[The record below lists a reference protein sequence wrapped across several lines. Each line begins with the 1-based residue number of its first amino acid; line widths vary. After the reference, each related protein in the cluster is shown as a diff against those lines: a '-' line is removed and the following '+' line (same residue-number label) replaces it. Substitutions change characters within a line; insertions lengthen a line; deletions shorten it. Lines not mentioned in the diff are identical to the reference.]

1 MADYTLRIHQLSG
14 ALLGEVTLPSTA
26 LVRDILTAFAQEPQR
41 LLVKRKL
48 MYQGK
53 ILAETDV
60 LHTLFSKGEVGEV
73 IDLHLLQ
80 QSLQVQILRD
90 EGSET
95 SRDSMR
101 LNVALCGPPQSG
113 KSSILKGLVS
123 NTIGH
128 AGGVDFKGINLLVD
142 DVPYRILLWDM
153 VIPGCWFRVSFVQ
166 GKDAVLLVIDITS
179 PEPFSRLDPWCQQIE
194 DASILTKVM
203 IGNKLDL
210 EGERQI
216 SYEDAQRFA
225 AERGFHYLEA
235 SAKNGTN
242 VQGALGFAVMDV
254 RANREKGHEP
264 PPEHEMLEQGR
275 GRCAVQWW
283 WGLGPPRAR
292 RGFGLVLDL
301 SLMVASA
308 CESPTKSGCMVL
320 QERQRPFED
329 LIYLMKTFNFHALAH
344 SVSVWMLQACVQFNY
359 CEPSRILAQID

>member
-14 ALLGEVTLPSTA
+14 ALLGEVTLPGTA
-26 LVRDILTAFAQEPQR
+26 MVRDILTAFAQEPQR

-80 QSLQVQILRD
+80 QSLRVQILRH

-113 KSSILKGLVS
+113 KSNIVTRLVS
-123 NTIGH
+123 DTFLGTDLSTST
-128 AGGVDFKGINLLVD
+128 GVDFKRIHVLAD
-142 DVPYRILLWDM
+142 DVPYRILLWD
-153 VIPGCWFRVSFVQ
+153 IPGCWFRVSFVQ
-166 GKDAVLLVIDITS
+166 GKDAVFLVIDITS
-179 PEPFSRLDPWCQQIE
+179 PEPFSRLDPWCRQIE

-235 SAKNGTN
+235 SAKDGRN
-242 VQGALGFAVMDV
+242 VQDALEFAVMDI
-254 RANREKGHEP
+254 RTNGGGHEP
-264 PPEHEMLEQGR
+264 PPEHEMLEEER
-275 GRCAVQWW
+275 CRCAVQ
-283 WGLGPPRAR
+283 
-292 RGFGLVLDL
+292 
-301 SLMVASA
+301 
-308 CESPTKSGCMVL
+308 
-320 QERQRPFED
+320 
-329 LIYLMKTFNFHALAH
+329 
-344 SVSVWMLQACVQFNY
+344 
-359 CEPSRILAQID
+359 

>member
-14 ALLGEVTLPSTA
+14 ALLGEVTLPGTA

-80 QSLQVQILRD
+80 QSLRVQILRD

-101 LNVALCGPPQSG
+101 LNVALCGPRQSG
-113 KSSILKGLVS
+113 KSNIVTRLVS
-123 NTIGH
+123 DTFLGTDLSTST
-128 AGGVDFKGINLLVD
+128 GVDFKRIHVLAD
-142 DVPYRILLWDM
+142 DVRYRILLWD
-153 VIPGCWFRVSFVQ
+153 IPGCWVRQSFVQ

-179 PEPFSRLDPWCQQIE
+179 PEPFSRLDPWCRQIE

-235 SAKNGTN
+235 SAKDGRN
-242 VQGALGFAVMDV
+242 VQDALEFAVMDI
-254 RANREKGHEP
+254 RTRGGGHEP
-264 PPEHEMLEQGR
+264 PPEHEMLEEER
-275 GRCAVQWW
+275 CRCAVQWW
-283 WGLGPPRAR
+283 WVLGPPRAR

-308 CESPTKSGCMVL
+308 CESKSGCMVL

-329 LIYLMKTFNFHALAH
+329 LIYLMKTFNFHALAD
-344 SVSVWMLQACVQFNY
+344 SVSVWMLQANPHSCSNRLVA
-359 CEPSRILAQID
+359 R

>member
-123 NTIGH
+123 DTLSWYRSQHRHWRRLQRNQFV
-128 AGGVDFKGINLLVD
+128 GG
-142 DVPYRILLWDM
+142 
-153 VIPGCWFRVSFVQ
+153 
-166 GKDAVLLVIDITS
+166 
-179 PEPFSRLDPWCQQIE
+179 
-194 DASILTKVM
+194 
-203 IGNKLDL
+203 
-210 EGERQI
+210 
-216 SYEDAQRFA
+216 
-225 AERGFHYLEA
+225 
-235 SAKNGTN
+235 
-242 VQGALGFAVMDV
+242 
-254 RANREKGHEP
+254 
-264 PPEHEMLEQGR
+264 
-275 GRCAVQWW
+275 
-283 WGLGPPRAR
+283 
-292 RGFGLVLDL
+292 
-301 SLMVASA
+301 
-308 CESPTKSGCMVL
+308 
-320 QERQRPFED
+320 
-329 LIYLMKTFNFHALAH
+329 
-344 SVSVWMLQACVQFNY
+344 
-359 CEPSRILAQID
+359 

>member
-14 ALLGEVTLPSTA
+14 ALLGEVTLPGTA

-80 QSLQVQILRD
+80 QSLRVQILRD

-113 KSSILKGLVS
+113 KSSIVTRLVS
-123 NTIGH
+123 DTFLDRDFI
-128 AGGVDFKGINLLVD
+128 AAIGVDFKRIHVLVD
-142 DVPYRILLWDM
+142 DVPYLIVLWDE
-153 VIPGCWFRVSFVQ
+153 PTGKERFRTIRQAFFQ
-166 GKDAVLLVIDITS
+166 RKDAVLLVIDITS
-179 PEPFSRLDPWCQQIE
+179 PEPFWRVDPLCQQIE

-235 SAKNGTN
+235 SAKDGRN
-242 VQGALGFAVMDV
+242 VQDALGFAVMDV
-254 RANREKGHEP
+254 RTNREKGHEP
-264 PPEHEMLEQGR
+264 PPEHELREQAR
-275 GRCAVQWW
+275 GRCAVQ
-283 WGLGPPRAR
+283 
-292 RGFGLVLDL
+292 
-301 SLMVASA
+301 
-308 CESPTKSGCMVL
+308 
-320 QERQRPFED
+320 
-329 LIYLMKTFNFHALAH
+329 
-344 SVSVWMLQACVQFNY
+344 
-359 CEPSRILAQID
+359 

>member
-1 MADYTLRIHQLSG
+1 M
-14 ALLGEVTLPSTA
+14 
-26 LVRDILTAFAQEPQR
+26 
-41 LLVKRKL
+41 
-48 MYQGK
+48 
-53 ILAETDV
+53 
-60 LHTLFSKGEVGEV
+60 
-73 IDLHLLQ
+73 
-80 QSLQVQILRD
+80 
-90 EGSET
+90 
-95 SRDSMR
+95 
-101 LNVALCGPPQSG
+101 
-113 KSSILKGLVS
+113 
-123 NTIGH
+123 
-128 AGGVDFKGINLLVD
+128 
-142 DVPYRILLWDM
+142 PYRILLWDM

-275 GRCAVQWW
+275 GRCAVQ
-283 WGLGPPRAR
+283 
-292 RGFGLVLDL
+292 
-301 SLMVASA
+301 
-308 CESPTKSGCMVL
+308 
-320 QERQRPFED
+320 
-329 LIYLMKTFNFHALAH
+329 
-344 SVSVWMLQACVQFNY
+344 
-359 CEPSRILAQID
+359 